1 MDDDTLQV
9 DTKIGLTKRSRLC
22 ENVKDKFKILAL
34 ISVWQEIITLMLFVI
49 ERHYLA
55 FII

>member
-1 MDDDTLQV
+1 MDDDTLHV
-9 DTKIGLTKRSRLC
+9 DTKNALTKRSRLC
-22 ENVKDKFKILAL
+22 ENAKDKFKILAL